1 MGVLAATAYLKAL
14 REARGLS
21 QDDVARAIGA
31 SMRQVGAWERAESDP
46 ASSSLAA
53 YIRYISASAEHVV
66 SLLGN
71 PDATREDGSR
81 LARQWLEQSEQV
93 YLHTLE
99 PISSDQTLRDLLDV
113 LRALRSDPLRL
124 GQVLGYAERLLEE
137 RSARRH
143 NDMVRRADR
152 E

>member
-53 YIRYISASAEHVV
+53 YIRCVHASAEHVV
-66 SLLGN
+66 SLLID
-71 PDATREDGSR
+71 PDATREDGAR
-81 LARQWLEQSEQV
+81 LAREWLEQSEQS
-93 YLHTLE
+93 YLRELE
-99 PISSDQTLRDLLDV
+99 GASPDEQLRELLDV
-113 LRALRSDPLRL
+113 LRSFRSDPLRL
-124 GQVLGYAERLLEE
+124 GQILGYAERLREE
-137 RSARRH
+137 AAARRDVMSASTH
-143 NDMVRRADR
+143 
-152 E
+152 